1 MLVRDG
7 MPMDLSAHL
16 ARLGHSAEEL
26 YAERLPALLEARI
39 FNEAATWPLARL
51 RVLVGSAEGG
61 GQLEVAL
68 DAQALDREPGLEP
81 VRLAPVALPGG
92 LGEHKWRDRRLLA
105 EIERRSGAVALL
117 VDLDSEVLEA
127 AHANVWIAEGDTLV
141 TPPLDARL
149 LPGTVRARLLSG
161 PPAGL
166 EVREEPLSLER
177 LARAD
182 ELLLTSSVRGVH
194 PASLAGASHPRFEV
208 GARLRA
214 ALLEEELE
222 VAAR

>member
-92 LGEHKWRDRRLLA
+92 LGEH
-105 EIERRSGAVALL
+105 
-117 VDLDSEVLEA
+117 
-127 AHANVWIAEGDTLV
+127 
-141 TPPLDARL
+141 
-149 LPGTVRARLLSG
+149 
-161 PPAGL
+161 
-166 EVREEPLSLER
+166 
-177 LARAD
+177 
-182 ELLLTSSVRGVH
+182 
-194 PASLAGASHPRFEV
+194 
-208 GARLRA
+208 
-214 ALLEEELE
+214 
-222 VAAR
+222 